1 MDYIVGFIKRKG
13 GLHVAPI
20 VSEEYKEKKKRHI
33 LDSSL
38 KAFGEKGFQLATID
52 DIVAESGLSKGAIY
66 NYFKSKEDIYLQ
78 LMQRKTE
85 ENIAGLKE
93 RFRKKETAEEKL
105 RQFFENYLEIKLSP
119 DWQRMIG
126 VHLEFWIHSGRDEE
140 LKRVMTARYEE
151 VYRTLLMEILQE
163 GIDQLEFR
171 PDADPA
177 IISSLVWGTIDGTC
191 LHYSVIGNDYPF
203 REQMKTLE
211 EMVFMY
217 VRKGERK

>member
-1 MDYIVGFIKRKG
+1 M
-13 GLHVAPI
+13 API

-66 NYFKSKEDIYLQ
+66 NYFKSKEEIYLQ

-93 RFRKKETAEEKL
+93 RFRIKETAEEKL

-163 GIDQLEFR
+163 GTERKEFR
-171 PDADPA
+171 PDVNPA
-177 IISSLVWGTIDGTC
+177 IISSMVWGTIDGTC

-203 REQMKTLE
+203 REQIKTLE

-217 VRKGERK
+217 VRKGERE